1 MIIQI
6 TISLILAALLG
17 FWVSNCSRDELLI
30 GRKWFVFITIISS
43 TAAIVSFITVG
54 GSKEGI
60 AFGFSWIIVGI
71 ISYISYIKSF
81 DKKWTN
87 MRRNV

>member
-6 TISLILAALLG
+6 AISLILAGVLG
-17 FWVSNCSRDELLI
+17 FLVSSYSKDELLI
-30 GRKWFVFITIISS
+30 GRKWFIFVTIIFS
-43 TAAIVSFITVG
+43 TAAIVSFITLG

-71 ISYISYIKSF
+71 ISYISYFKSF

-87 MRRNV
+87 MGRNV